1 MWCPGSPRVGLD
13 RPHQEGHKM
22 RPIHSRGRVRAAL
35 ICTALVAC
43 LALPAAASAD
53 TGSAGGGTAQ
63 VTVATAVPVIAK
75 VAAVVDVSF
84 TCDPFLIMDRGTG
97 TLVESTVGHLVFGGV
112 TLTQASGKSITVAGA
127 DLPEGTPEATVVCDG
142 VTSQTRSVT
151 IMATTLPWK
160 SGAAVAT
167 ARVQVYSDDFSS
179 RDIGDSGTVVVK
191 LGK

>member
-1 MWCPGSPRVGLD
+1 MSCPGSPRVGLN
-13 RPHQEGHKM
+13 RRHQEGHKM
-22 RPIHSRGRVRAAL
+22 RPIQSRGRLRAAL

-97 TLVESTVGHLVFGGV
+97 TLVESTLGHLVFGGV
-112 TLTQASGKSITVAGA
+112 TLTQ
-127 DLPEGTPEATVVCDG
+127 
-142 VTSQTRSVT
+142 
-151 IMATTLPWK
+151 
-160 SGAAVAT
+160 
-167 ARVQVYSDDFSS
+167 
-179 RDIGDSGTVVVK
+179 
-191 LGK
+191 

>member
-1 MWCPGSPRVGLD
+1 
-13 RPHQEGHKM
+13 M
-22 RPIHSRGRVRAAL
+22 RPNLSRHRVRAVL
-35 ICTALVAC
+35 MCTALAAC

-63 VTVATAVPVIAK
+63 VTVATDVHLIAK

-84 TCDPFLIMDRGTG
+84 TCDPFLIMDWETG

-112 TLTQASGKSITVAGA
+112 TLTQASGKSINVAGA

-142 VTSQTRSVT
+142 VTVQTRSVT
-151 IMATTLPWK
+151 LMASTLPWK
-160 SGAAVAT
+160 SGTAVAS
-167 ARVQVYSDDFSS
+167 ARVQVYDDLFQS
-179 RDIGDSGTVVVK
+179 RDRGESGPVVVK